1 MIRWVGRSATHVGHV
16 RSANEDALI
25 ERPEIGLWA
34 VADGMGGHAAGD
46 LASAWV
52 VQALADLG
60 SPSELSDRVDAVDA
74 ALNAVNTKILDY
86 ASDVLQGRTMGST
99 VAVLLIQGAAGV
111 CLWAGDSRLYRCRD
125 GRMAQISADH
135 NCAAD
140 LREQGWPEEAIAHQP
155 KNIITRAV
163 GVATDLFL
171 DATVFTVEPDDRF
184 LLCSDGLTD
193 DVSDLELNRLLLE
206 PAHAGAASS
215 PLKTPQPNPPES
227 EFAAAPPV
235 DAAQAL
241 MQTALA
247 GRARDNI
254 SLIVVQSEAA

>member
-16 RSANEDALI
+16 RSANEDALL

-52 VQALADLG
+52 VQALAELDSPPDL
-60 SPSELSDRVDAVDA
+60 PARVDAVDA
-74 ALNAVNTKILDY
+74 ALSAVNRRILDY
-86 ASDVLQGRTMGST
+86 ASGALQGRTMGST
-99 VAVLLIQGAAGV
+99 VAVLLIEGAAGV

-125 GRMAQISADH
+125 GKMTQISADH

-140 LREQGWPEEAIAHQP
+140 LREQGWPEEAIAKQP

-163 GVATDLFL
+163 GVAAELFL
-171 DATVFTVEPDDRF
+171 DITAFTVAAGDRF

-193 DVSDLELNRLLLE
+193 DISDLEINRLLVE
-206 PAHAGAASS
+206 PTPPDLFNTPANEP
-215 PLKTPQPNPPES
+215 PLH
-227 EFAAAPPV
+227 
-235 DAAQAL
+235 AAQAL
-241 MQTALA
+241 LQAALS

-254 SLIVVQSEAA
+254 SVIVVQSEAA